1 MVSFGSGPPLV
12 LIPGLNG
19 RWEWMLPA
27 VRALA
32 RDFRVIT
39 FSLSG
44 ERDTRQ
50 RIDTL
55 SAFEANLEQV
65 DAALDAA
72 GEPCVT
78 VCGVSYGGWV
88 ALRYAATRG
97 DRVSALILASTP
109 PPGFIPNGTQA
120 RYLRSPRLLAPA
132 FVFTAPRRMAPELR
146 AALPIWRERMLFSAG
161 HLGRAARTGMSPTRM
176 AARMH
181 AAREVDFGDACRC
194 IGVPTLIITGEPG
207 LDYVVPADQTRRYGD
222 LISGAELATIE
233 RTGHLGTITRP
244 RRFAEI
250 VKRFADRTLIR
261 SAFDASRPAT
271 ASADASAGSASH
283 EQSQQTPRSQ
293 QHSRESTGR

>member
-44 ERDTRQ
+44 ERDTTRPF
-50 RIDTL
+50 DA
-55 SAFEANLEQV
+55 SMGFDVNLEQV

-72 GEPCVT
+72 GEACVT
-78 VCGVSYGGWV
+78 MCGVSYGGWV

-97 DRVSALILASTP
+97 DRVSALVLASTP
-109 PPGFIPNGTQA
+109 PPGFVPNAMQE

-132 FVFTAPRRMAPELR
+132 FVFTAPKSMAPELR
-146 AALPIWRERMLFSAG
+146 AALPVWRERMLFSAEN
-161 HLGRAARTGMSPTRM
+161 LRRVALTGMSPTRM
-176 AARMH
+176 AQRMH
-181 AAREVDFGDACRC
+181 VARDVDFADACRR
-194 IGVPTLIITGEPG
+194 IGVPTLIVTGEAG
-207 LDYVVPADQTRRYGD
+207 LDHIVPVDQTRRYED
-222 LISGAELATIE
+222 LIAGAELATIE

-261 SAFDASRPAT
+261 NAFHNTRAASQERT
-271 ASADASAGSASH
+271 
-283 EQSQQTPRSQ
+283 
-293 QHSRESTGR
+293 SR